1 MRNGLKGDAYFID
14 TLYGPY
20 MTAQVLL
27 SAEPQF
33 ADQKLSDDLLLN
45 QLGGALQAFQKSNPQ
60 AGHDM
65 PGAITEASGGSM
77 EFMMAA

>member
-1 MRNGLKGDAYFID
+1 
-14 TLYGPY
+14 

-33 ADQKLSDDLLLN
+33 ADQKLSDDQLLN

-60 AGHDM
+60 AWHDM
-65 PGAITEASGGSM
+65 LGRHHRIDG
-77 EFMMAA
+77 